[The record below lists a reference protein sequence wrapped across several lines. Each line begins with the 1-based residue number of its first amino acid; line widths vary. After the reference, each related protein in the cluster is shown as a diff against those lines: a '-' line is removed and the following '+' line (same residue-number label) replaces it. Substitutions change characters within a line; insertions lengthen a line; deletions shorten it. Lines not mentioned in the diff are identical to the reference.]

1 MSSPSLPVPFFICG
15 KRFFRVCGAATLA
28 SGIAITVAGGLAAH
42 HSSGY
47 YLGGLYSGIVSII
60 YATTLFQVDTVY
72 RGFWSMLIFA
82 LSNFIICVVALGIS
96 GSDLDFLNTLEAC
109 GSYGDSLV
117 TTCSVIPSYVDCSG
131 NSDYFTAAYACEVNY
146 AQDNDGTVD
155 DNQCGCVT
163 SSNDDDDGTTCYNY
177 YHMRSCS
184 SLLDDVPPEVSAAVT
199 FLSILLVVS
208 LITIALVLINR
219 LKPELIRSAEEK
231 RAMEELLQ
239 PINVQ
244 NVPVTS
250 PLAATAVT
258 PGVVVAVSAA
268 PTVVV
273 PVTPT
278 IVSVTSPAPAPAPA
292 TGTVVSVQTAP
303 AAGQPSNQV

>member
-15 KRFFRVCGAATLA
+15 KRFFRVFGVATMACGV
-28 SGIAITVAGGLAAH
+28 AITVAGGMAAH
-42 HSSGY
+42 NSSGY
-47 YLGGLYSGIVSII
+47 YLGGLYSGIASII
-60 YATTLFQVDTVY
+60 YSTTLFQVDTVY

-82 LSNFIICVVALGIS
+82 LVNFIICVVALGIS
-96 GSDLDFLNTLEAC
+96 GSDLDFLNSLEAC
-109 GSYGDSLV
+109 GSYGSSFV
-117 TTCSVIPSYVDCSG
+117 TTCSAIPTYVDCSG
-131 NSDYFTAAYACEVNY
+131 NSDYFTEAYSCELSY
-146 AQDNDGTVD
+146 ANDNDGTVD

-163 SSNDDDDGTTCYNY
+163 SDDDDTCYNY

-208 LITIALVLINR
+208 LITIVFVIINR
-219 LKPELIRSAEEK
+219 LKPELIRSADEK
-231 RAMEELLQ
+231 RVMEELLQ
-239 PINVQ
+239 PINVN

-250 PLAATAVT
+250 PLAATVVT
-258 PGVVVAVSAA
+258 PGVVVAVSTA
-268 PTVVV
+268 PTAVV

-292 TGTVVSVQTAP
+292 PTPGTVVSVQAAP
-303 AAGQPSNQV
+303 VVQPSNQV